1 MFSVK
6 SLTSFHSM
14 RLLVDFSTSL
24 FNTKFHL
31 SNLFLYIFFCITA
44 IVLYLVYPI
53 SAPSHKSDFVSIIIK
68 KLSLKMI
75 IAAQL
80 K

>member
-6 SLTSFHSM
+6 SLISFHLM

-24 FNTKFHL
+24 FNAEFHL
-31 SNLFLYIFFCITA
+31 SNLFLCIFFCVTA

-53 SAPSHKSDFVSIIIK
+53 SAPSHISDFVSIMIK
-68 KLSLKMI
+68 KLTFKMI